1 MLHHTQQSSKPDDAV
16 TIPLCRPAIGPE
28 EIQAVISVLE
38 SGWLAHGEKNHI
50 FEKAFCSLLGVKH
63 AISLNSCTSA
73 LQLAIQGLGITGEV
87 IVPSFTFV
95 ASVNAIIRGG
105 ATPVFVDVDQDSRNI
120 TLDSISNAFGPKTQA
135 IMPVHYG
142 GLPAPMVEIMKFSD
156 AHGLHVIEDS
166 AECLGGTIHNKQA
179 GSFGVG
185 CFSFFPTKNITTGEG
200 GMLTTD
206 DDRLAKHTRILM
218 AHGIESSTYSRAT
231 GTQAS
236 IRVATQAGYNFRMC
250 SILAAIGVEQM
261 KKLPDLNLA
270 RKRLATMYLNELTS
284 LTTHL
289 KFPSVPTGFTH
300 SWQMFT
306 LLVLNDRRDALLEWL
321 NSNKVGAS
329 VHWNPPVHMQPV
341 YRNFKCAD
349 SLEETQFIAKSIITL
364 PLYPSMRDQDVGRVC
379 DLIHHFYKL
388 AQGNYS

>member
-1 MLHHTQQSSKPDDAV
+1 MLQHAQQASKPDEAAM
-16 TIPLCRPAIGPE
+16 IPLCRPAIGPE

-38 SGWLAHGEKNHI
+38 SGWLAHGEQNHI
-50 FEKAFCSLLGVKH
+50 FEEAFCSLLGVKH

-105 ATPVFVDVDQDSRNI
+105 ATPVFVDVNQDTRNI
-120 TLDSISNAFGPKTQA
+120 TLDSIRNAFGPRTQA

-142 GLPAPMVEIMKFSD
+142 GLPAPMVEIMQFAD
-156 AHGLHVIEDS
+156 AHGLQVIEDS
-166 AECLGGTIHNKQA
+166 AECLGATIHNKQA

-200 GMLTTD
+200 GMLTTN
-206 DDRLAKHTRILM
+206 DDRLAKHTRTLM
-218 AHGIESSTYSRAT
+218 AHGIETSTYSRAN
-231 GTQAS
+231 GTQS
-236 IRVATQAGYNFRMC
+236 PTRVATQAGYNFRMC
-250 SILAAIGVEQM
+250 SILATIGVEQM
-261 KKLPDLNLA
+261 KKLPMLNMA
-270 RKRLATMYLNELTS
+270 RERLATMYLNDLAS
-284 LTTHL
+284 LARHL
-289 KFPSVPTGFTH
+289 KFPCVPTGFTH

-306 LLVLNDRRDALLEWL
+306 LLVLNDRRDELLDWL

-329 VHWNPPVHMQPV
+329 VHWNPPVHLQPV
-341 YRNFKCAD
+341 YKSFQCAD
-349 SLEETQFIAKSIITL
+349 SLEETKFITESILTL

-379 DLIHHFYKL
+379 DLIHHFYKPYMD
-388 AQGNYS
+388 N